1 MKDAIITK
9 VIPTIHKR
17 IVLFFF
23 TLFFLGFF
31 TFIALL
37 EGFGI
42 DRLTLGGVKIE
53 KLYLKWNNALLIKAS
68 RVDLSGYRGDG
79 EPLTLKPLE
88 RLPRIVR
95 WGNDWVESIQI
106 DEIRYNRL
114 SASLR
119 YDRDR
124 VGTVVFK
131 NGGASCRGN
140 FRLDERRFRLAL
152 PECSMGDAN
161 VSFSLAIDLPRQ
173 LLNAQMRLALPQTPA
188 IALSAHG
195 DSKTLR
201 FRAAADAP
209 LHTLRP
215 LVAFFGIDP
224 EVAPW
229 IADYAKA
236 SSIRL
241 HALEGNFR
249 YDEPGDLVR
258 SLRAR
263 ATLYDGEYTFA
274 QGFEPIKAPTI
285 RLAFEHGKL
294 HIVPLQGSFY
304 TMPTQKSRL
313 WIDFTTPN
321 TTLNALIKT
330 DRAKL
335 GDPILNLLHFYE
347 IDLPIKQL
355 AGECAVDLA
364 LNIDLHTLD
373 TTARGTFIPTASE
386 LQLGGTRLRT
396 TGGIVRLDTTKV
408 RFERFNALYGDNT
421 AHARVSGV
429 YDADREEGNVSI
441 EAYRVSPLGNDGY
454 LRLADS
460 TKPLRVDYRIAPS
473 GDSIDVHPS
482 TWNLFGE
489 TLLVSGFRAPFD
501 YANMR
506 LALAPLPFQVPGK
519 LKGSVTARFDGAKER
534 TGIRLQI
541 DDLNLHG
548 ALLVHKPFV
557 ISADYDGSTLKLSSA
572 APSSW
577 SINRLPILVSAFNAV
592 WKHDQL
598 TFNEIETVAGDW
610 FKATLSGS
618 YHTLNKKGSLKLH
631 RALPLNPK
639 LTPFI
644 SPEES
649 VELFVNAGGDELLME
664 VPALKARFTTI
675 PEGWQVSLDDISRLS
690 RRSPLLRRY
699 HIHNGNL
706 QLYYTGERSQYRF
719 SGSIRYPYPLV
730 LVNDVP
736 LSHYR
741 FSGSYK
747 DGDSSIRVSDR
758 LVINHTQ
765 ERTYVRANN
774 AGINVP
780 ALFKFLSAF
789 TDSEGTGDA
798 KSQTAPVRIHATH
811 TYLYLMKGRK
821 IVADTLDATMDEN
834 GFEASLGHESGLA
847 SLQIREGAFLIEG
860 KGFNDTFMKHLFALS
875 DFDGGSFSFEAKG
888 TAEAFDGL
896 MRVENTVLKDYKVL
910 NNVLAFVN
918 TVPSLATFSL
928 PNYHSKGLPVKE
940 GYAHFNYRK
949 GVLKVDNFTLNSPEM
964 KILGEGKADLNTNTI
979 EGALTLKTDLGSKLG
994 KVPMVGYILL
1004 GDDGSVST
1012 TLTLSGSLE
1021 DPKIETAI
1029 AKEIVTAP
1037 FNILKRTL
1045 VYPFLWMLDD
1055 DKKK

>member
-79 EPLTLKPLE
+79 EPVTLKPLE

-95 WGNDWVESIQI
+95 WGNDWVESIRI
-106 DEIRYNRL
+106 DQIRYKHL

-119 YDRDR
+119 YDRDQA
-124 VGTVVFK
+124 GTVIFK
-131 NGGASCRGN
+131 NGRSSCRGE
-140 FRLDERRFRLAL
+140 FRLDERHFRLAF
-152 PECSMGDAN
+152 PQCSVGEAN

-173 LLNAQMRLALPQTPA
+173 LLDAQMRLALPQTPE
-188 IALSAHG
+188 IRLSAQG
-195 DSKTLR
+195 DAQMLR
-201 FRAAADAP
+201 FRAAADTP

-215 LVAFFGIDP
+215 LVTFLDIDP

-241 HALEGNFR
+241 DSMEGHFR

-258 SLRAR
+258 SLHAR
-263 ATLYDGEYTFA
+263 ATLYDAEYTFA
-274 QGFEPIKAPTI
+274 QGFEPIKAPII
-285 RLAFEHGKL
+285 RLSYERGKL
-294 HIVPLQGSFY
+294 HIVPQQGSFY
-304 TMPTQKSRL
+304 AMPTEKSRL

-321 TTLNALIKT
+321 TTLSALIKT
-330 DRAKL
+330 DRARL
-335 GDPILNLLHFYE
+335 GDPILNLLRYYE

-364 LNIDLHTLD
+364 LKIDLHTFD
-373 TTARGTFIPTASE
+373 TLARGTFVPTASE
-386 LQLGGTRLRT
+386 LLLGDTRLRT
-396 TGGIVRLDTTKV
+396 TGGIVHLDTTRV

-429 YDADREEGNVSI
+429 YDATREEGNVSI

-454 LRLADS
+454 LRLS
-460 TKPLRVDYRIAPS
+460 EPSKPLRVDYRIAPS
-473 GDSIDVHPS
+473 GDSINVHPS

-489 TLLVSGFRAPFD
+489 TLLVSGFKAPFD

-506 LALAPLPFQVPGK
+506 LSLAPLPFQVPGK
-519 LKGSVTARFDGAKER
+519 LKGNVSARFDGTKER

-548 ALLVHKPFV
+548 AFLVHKPFV
-557 ISADYDGSTLKLSSA
+557 VSADYDGNALKLSA
-572 APSSW
+572 PAPSSW
-577 SINRLPILVSAFNAV
+577 SLNRLPILVSPFNAV
-592 WKHDQL
+592 WKNDQL

-631 RALPLNPK
+631 RALPINPK

-644 SPEES
+644 NPDES
-649 VELFVNAGGDELLME
+649 VDLFVNAGGEELVME
-664 VPALKARFTTI
+664 APALKARFTTI
-675 PEGWQVSLDDISRLS
+675 PQGWQVALEDISRLS

-758 LVINHTQ
+758 LVIDHTPQ
-765 ERTYVRANN
+765 RTYVRANN

-789 TDSEGTGDA
+789 SDGGGDA
-798 KSQTAPVRIHATH
+798 ESQTVPVRIHATH
-811 TYLYLMKGRK
+811 TYLHLMKGRK
-821 IVADTLDATMDEN
+821 IVADTLDATMDER
-834 GFEASLGHESGLA
+834 GFEASLAHESGLA

-860 KGFNDTFMKHLFALS
+860 KSFNDTFMKHLFALS
-875 DFDGGSFSFEAKG
+875 DFDGGAFSFEAKG

-979 EGALTLKTDLGSKLG
+979 EGGLTLKTDLGSKLG

-1055 DKKK
+1055 EKKK